1 MQEYRGVSESVTVSR
16 SVQRLASLVADNYD
30 PKKDDLDFQR
40 EENTLK
46 LA

>member
-40 EENTLK
+40 QTVDIYN
-46 LA
+46 